1 MSPLFLE
8 DYDAFLNKVL
18 PLESKNRIVQ
28 TNRFSKN
35 ICKLKYIFIVF
46 FLYKLFTYFKK
57 KMIPFKTLLLN
68 YYYKNKNKYIS

>member
-8 DYDAFLNKVL
+8 DYNAFLNKVL
-18 PLESKNRIVQ
+18 PLESKNRIIP
-28 TNRFSKN
+28 TNHNRFSKN

-46 FLYKLFTYFKK
+46 CMYKLFTYFQK

-68 YYYKNKNKYIS
+68 YYYKNKNK